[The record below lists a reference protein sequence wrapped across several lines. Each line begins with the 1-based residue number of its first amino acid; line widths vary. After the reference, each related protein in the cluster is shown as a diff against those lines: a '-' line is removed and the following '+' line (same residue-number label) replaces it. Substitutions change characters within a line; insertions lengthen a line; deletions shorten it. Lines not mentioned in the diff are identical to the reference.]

1 MSGTGRSWA
10 LADADD
16 WNELRQCDEALIW
29 LLVNLGQ
36 SLIYLEPIVCV
47 TLFIYSTNTLLFA
60 AP

>member
-36 SLIYLEPIVCV
+36 SLIYLEPRAHCVCNIIY
-47 TLFIYSTNTLLFA
+47 LFD
-60 AP
+60 